1 MNAACISADSLDFM
15 GRTMIAFK
23 SYIYAR
29 NIYWL
34 PLYDRIG
41 NFPVRSVYIVRSFA
55 SANVGKQNTSHFSV
69 VSCVGV
75 VSVSGL
81 CCIGVLSFLVDLTF
95 LGILC
100 IWPLTVADDGGRY
113 FVTASFVRPGI
124 PNN

>member
-1 MNAACISADSLDFM
+1 
-15 GRTMIAFK
+15 MIAFK

-41 NFPVRSVYIVRSFA
+41 NFPVRSVYIVRYFA
-55 SANVGKQNTSHFSV
+55 SANAEKQNTSHFAI
-69 VSCVGV
+69 VSCDGAI
-75 VSVSGL
+75 SVSGS
-81 CCIGVLSFLVDLTF
+81 CWIGVLSFLVDLTF
-95 LGILC
+95 FGILC
-100 IWPLTVADDGGRY
+100 IWPLIVADDGVIY